1 MHAELDQK
9 YLLEENSFANYIQ
22 MFSQIHFT
30 VEIGLWTTWKIN
42 VYFKEYSMAGIYI
55 ICNGLIDFFK
65 DVSLIFSFT
74 ATNESINYN
83 VIPNTF
89 FEQTDT
95 SFEPFCDNT
104 THTSKYMNLSIK

>member
-30 VEIGLWTTWKIN
+30 VEIGLWTTRKMYISKSIPWQ
-42 VYFKEYSMAGIYI
+42 VYI

-65 DVSLIFSFT
+65 DVSLKFCFT
-74 ATNESINYN
+74 ATNESIINYN